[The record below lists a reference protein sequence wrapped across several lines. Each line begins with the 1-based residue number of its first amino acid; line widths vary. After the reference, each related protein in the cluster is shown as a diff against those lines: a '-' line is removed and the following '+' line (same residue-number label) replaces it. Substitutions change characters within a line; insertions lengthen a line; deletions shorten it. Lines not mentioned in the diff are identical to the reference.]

1 MDRWLLRRQSS
12 CPVCKYRI
20 RGGNDHDAEDTEDAE
35 GGENSHA
42 DGEDVEQPTEE
53 HPQTDV
59 EVYEDGDAGDDDGG
73 EHGEVDESAP
83 LLHVE
88 PSQSAPQPSPPSV
101 AGVGTTWLSGGQ
113 LPAQG
118 STWLGYG
125 ESLAISF

>member
-1 MDRWLLRRQSS
+1 MRRQSS

-42 DGEDVEQPTEE
+42 DGEDVEQPTE
-53 HPQTDV
+53 QADV

-73 EHGEVDESAP
+73 EQGEVDESAP

-88 PSQSAPQPSPPSV
+88 QSQSAPQPSPPSV

-125 ESLAISF
+125 ESLAISL

>member
-53 HPQTDV
+53 HPQADV
-59 EVYEDGDAGDDDGG
+59 EVYDAGDDDGG
-73 EHGEVDESAP
+73 EQGEVDESAP

-88 PSQSAPQPSPPSV
+88 QSQSAPQPSPPSV
-101 AGVGTTWLSGGQ
+101 TGGGTTWLSGGQ

-125 ESLAISF
+125 EPLAISL